1 MLDEWLKGLGLGKNE
16 IKVYLTLYDVGGKG
30 KAANLIKSTKL
41 HPNLV
46 YRALEELVDKKLV
59 SKIEKNNI
67 FYFEITAPDAIKE
80 LADEKI
86 RLAQLAI
93 TALKNKQNET
103 TRDIRIFEGID
114 GLKNIHEKTLELSK
128 GETVFVLG
136 GSKLTQTAE
145 LEKYWDAYHDRRI
158 ARGIN
163 FKILYD
169 RTVLDMRVHKRA
181 RQALSEARF
190 LPFNFDL
197 PTWFEFFGD
206 LVVIGVPGV
215 DPLIFTFHSV
225 EVVQSLKKFFDYLWE
240 QDKQ

>member
-16 IKVYLTLYDVGGKG
+16 IKVYLSFYDVGGKG
-30 KAANLIKSTKL
+30 RAADLIKSTRL

-67 FYFEITAPDAIKE
+67 FYFEITDPDAVQE
-80 LADEKI
+80 LAEGKM
-86 RLAQLAI
+86 RLAQLSVA
-93 TALKNKQNET
+93 ALKNKQNET

-114 GLKNIHEKTLELSK
+114 GLKNIHEKTLDLAK

-169 RTVLDMRVHKRA
+169 HTVLDIRVHKRA
-181 RQALSEARF
+181 GQALSEARF

-206 LVVIGVPGV
+206 SVVIGVPGV
-215 DPLIFTFHSV
+215 EPLMFTFHST
-225 EVVQSLKKFFDYLWE
+225 EVVNSLKKFFDYLWG
-240 QDKQ
+240 QDK